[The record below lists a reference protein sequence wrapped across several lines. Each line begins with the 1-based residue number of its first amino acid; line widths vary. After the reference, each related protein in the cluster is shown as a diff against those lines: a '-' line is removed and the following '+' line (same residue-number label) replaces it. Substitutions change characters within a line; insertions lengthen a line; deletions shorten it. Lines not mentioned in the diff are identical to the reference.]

1 MTEEQFIKMIEMLVE
16 ATRKDKLK
24 WDENGGRF
32 ITSVG
37 SCKII
42 LSSNY
47 EVSIDSF
54 YFKLALYNE
63 EGKEFASYIYSD
75 STDKTKYAELA
86 KLYNVIN
93 DRYYKI
99 SESEKIILEGL
110 EELTKD

>member
-16 ATRKDKLK
+16 TTRKDKLK
-24 WDENGGRF
+24 WNENGGRF

-37 SCKII
+37 GCKII

-47 EVSIDSF
+47 DVSIDSS
-54 YFKLALYNE
+54 YFKLALHNK
-63 EGKEFASYIYSD
+63 EGKEFASHTYFD
-75 STDKTKYAELA
+75 STDKAKYEELA